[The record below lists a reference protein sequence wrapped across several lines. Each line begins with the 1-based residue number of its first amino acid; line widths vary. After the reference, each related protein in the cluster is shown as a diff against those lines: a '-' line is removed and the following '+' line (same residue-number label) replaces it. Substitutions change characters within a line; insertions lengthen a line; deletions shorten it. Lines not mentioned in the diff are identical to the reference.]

1 MPVLIAGS
9 KGKIGKDLLNYFRET
24 TDIVCLERRKLI
36 FYKKKIK
43 NKKIIIN
50 KNPFNFL
57 LNSKLSFSL
66 CVNCVAVHDFS
77 KDRSKKNF
85 IASNVFVPRKLV
97 QIINKQSEKSILV
110 NLSTIRVS
118 ELKSKKSFNNKSK
131 FLKFYAETKK
141 KGELEIKKCKK
152 NYVNLRLP
160 GVITSKPAIN
170 RPWLSKIINLISK
183 NKNIK
188 VFNSNKPFNNFIDS
202 YEIFLVLL
210 HLMKEKKIRKTLE
223 ISASKPHK
231 LKELL
236 FYIIKYLDSYSQVEF
251 LNNGSDHKII
261 DNRNFINKTGIKLN
275 TTMHILKRILKY
287 YD

>member
-1 MPVLIAGS
+1 
-9 KGKIGKDLLNYFRET
+9 
-24 TDIVCLERRKLI
+24 
-36 FYKKKIK
+36 
-43 NKKIIIN
+43 
-50 KNPFNFL
+50 
-57 LNSKLSFSL
+57 
-66 CVNCVAVHDFS
+66 
-77 KDRSKKNF
+77 
-85 IASNVFVPRKLV
+85 
-97 QIINKQSEKSILV
+97 
-110 NLSTIRVS
+110 LSTIRVS
-118 ELKSKKSFNNKSK
+118 ELKGKKSFNNKSK

-210 HLMKEKKIRKTLE
+210 HLMKEKKIRKTFE
-223 ISASKPHK
+223 ISASKPLK

-236 FYIIKYLDSYSQVEF
+236 FYIIKYLDSCSQVEF
-251 LNNGSDHKII
+251 LKNGSDHKII

-275 TTMHILKRILKY
+275 TTKHILKRILKY